1 MKTLTTTDLQTLAR
15 KAADYI
21 TFTCRGEADS
31 FEVDHKGYVA
41 FVSYKPE
48 YRDAVGGSYES
59 YEFEHIA
66 ELVSETVEVEG
77 VYSDNGDTECP
88 ELRNKLEKML
98 N

>member
-1 MKTLTTTDLQTLAR
+1 MNTLTTTDLQTLAR

-31 FEVDHKGYVA
+31 FEVEHKGYVA

-48 YRDAVGGSYES
+48 YRDAIGGSYEN
-59 YEFEHIA
+59 YEFEHIS
-66 ELVSETVEVEG
+66 ELVSETVEVASVWDEKG
-77 VYSDNGDTECP
+77 NECP
-88 ELRNKLEKML
+88 ELAEALQMML